1 MDIEELKNRVKK
13 NVYELKKYLIILFF
27 FKQIKIMKN
36 KDKKFE
42 NSKKVKKFSERIAI
56 FFMEEKRG
64 MMILQERS

>member
-1 MDIEELKNRVKK
+1 
-13 NVYELKKYLIILFF
+13 
-27 FKQIKIMKN
+27 MKN

-42 NSKKVKKFSERIAI
+42 NSKKVKKSFERIAI

>member
-1 MDIEELKNRVKK
+1 M
-13 NVYELKKYLIILFF
+13 IILFF

-42 NSKKVKKFSERIAI
+42 NSKKVKKSSERIAI